1 MAAVQASCMGACVY
15 QNVSSDRAEYDVD
28 MNTLGSR
35 PNVVAVCKVVGMI
48 GLHSK
53 VTVGQG
59 GQ

>member
-1 MAAVQASCMGACVY
+1 MGACVY